1 MFKNEFV
8 SPDYLLLDPRN
19 PRLFVDE
26 SEYICGEGDDYSND
40 WIQEELISKLEN
52 DPKHQ
57 LEDLKHS
64 IRTRGFE
71 PFSDIYVRPY
81 GDWYL
86 VFEGNRRTA
95 SIKSLIENESL
106 ELDQSVRS
114 SLSTV
119 PVKVLDCDESEM
131 EETIERILTTL
142 HLNSALQWQP
152 MQQAFQF
159 YQMYL
164 KQLQRKRGYNGTGFV
179 KDNTYIKRLAQQL
192 GYERKQV
199 VPELQVY
206 CLYKQLRDNE
216 YTIDGTMY
224 SMLKEVLAKRTLA
237 KDYFEFD
244 FEEYLMSDLGME
256 YLYATCLDPGRPIT
270 KPQQVATLNK
280 CVTVGRTDLLDLLA
294 NHEIDHD
301 SVKTEMQGAVQEAAF
316 SRGLEKIERELGK
329 LVLQPPD
336 AEETRVIKTILQHT
350 ENLSRLIGK

>member
-1 MFKNEFV
+1 MFRNEWV
-8 SPDYLLLDPRN
+8 SPEYLLLDPRN
-19 PRLFVDE
+19 PRLFVDD
-26 SEYICGEGDDYSND
+26 SDYICGEGDDYSNE
-40 WIQEELISKLEN
+40 WIQEELILKLETEPQHKL
-52 DPKHQ
+52 D
-57 LEDLKHS
+57 ELKRS

-95 SIKSLIENESL
+95 SIKSLLRNEAADLDQGVLESL
-106 ELDQSVRS
+106 S
-114 SLSTV
+114 SV
-119 PVKVLDCDESEM
+119 PVKILECDESEM
-131 EETIERILTTL
+131 DDSIQRILTTL
-142 HLNSALQWQP
+142 HLNSSLQWQP

-164 KQLQRKRGYNGTGFV
+164 KQLQQKRGYNGDGFI
-179 KDNTYIKRLAQQL
+179 KDNYYIKKLAQQL

-237 KDYFEFD
+237 RDYFEFD
-244 FEEYLMSDLGME
+244 FDDYLMSELGME
-256 YLYATCLDPGRPIT
+256 YLYETCLDPDRPIS

-280 CVTVGRTDLLDLLA
+280 CVTIGRTDLLDLLA
-294 NHEIDHD
+294 NHQTDHD
-301 SVKTEMQGAVQEAAF
+301 LVKAEMQGSVQEAAF
-316 SRGLEKIERELGK
+316 SKGLEKIERELSK
-329 LVLQPPD
+329 LVLQSPD
-336 AEETRVIKTILQHT
+336 AGETRVIKTILKHT
-350 ENLSRLIGK
+350 ENLSRLIG